1 MSFNYSVINL
11 KVIDDLR
18 IICERPST
26 EWSEEEALK
35 VALVIETLRIVLKQ
49 RELPLDEK
57 EETE

>member
-26 EWSEEEALK
+26 KWSEEEALK